1 LVIDGTSAATK
12 PSPQHAA
19 EIERLHAISVEIASL
34 QELPHVMDR
43 ALDYCLELTASE
55 FGFVGLMQ
63 GSDEMDVAAIKGF
76 VPDDQSFYAHF
87 RSIPVRP
94 SVFGVV
100 VLTGEAHLSNDV
112 AHDALHVGTP
122 HGHPPVRTFLGIPL
136 VFGAEV
142 LGMLGVANRQG
153 GYDWQQERLLSVFAN
168 QVAVAIRNARLYE
181 EQRNMIARL
190 QLLRGQ
196 VEAAERDLLLDAERQ
211 RIARELHDRVA
222 QTFFSIGL
230 AAQSA
235 LEIDGAPADSDPRQQ
250 GAPRQHGDPRQ
261 QIMALESIRGLS
273 AVGNEQM
280 REAIFALSRAD
291 LQDRGLVQTLWTVV
305 RAFRE
310 RTGLEADL
318 VLVGKER
325 PLPPEIAEALLAV
338 VREALVNVEQHARA
352 TSVIVTLRT
361 SRGGVTLAVQDDGI
375 GAPALLLRSIGASFT
390 HFGLRGLQER
400 IRKLGGSFTARNG
413 EDGGLVVRARVP
425 VHETSTVIASQEP
438 A

>member
-1 LVIDGTSAATK
+1 VDVTLAAPAT
-12 PSPQHAA
+12 SPQHAA

-63 GSDEMDVAAIKGF
+63 GSDQMDVAAIKGF
-76 VPDDQSFYAHF
+76 VPDDQSFHARF
-87 RSIPVRP
+87 RTIPVRP

-100 VLTGEAHLSNDV
+100 VLTGQPHLSNDV

-122 HGHPPVRTFLGIPL
+122 RGHPPVRTFLGTPL
-136 VFGAEV
+136 VFGSEV

-153 GYDWQQERLLSVFAN
+153 GYDKQQEQLLSVFAN

-190 QLLRGQ
+190 QRLRGQ
-196 VEAAERDLLLDAERQ
+196 VEAAERDRLLDDERQ

-222 QTFFSIGL
+222 QTLFSIGL
-230 AAQSA
+230 AAQSVLENEANANGDQQKA
-235 LEIDGAPADSDPRQQ
+235 LK
-250 GAPRQHGDPRQ
+250 
-261 QIMALESIRGLS
+261 SIRGLS
-273 AVGNEQM
+273 ALGNEQM
-280 REAIFALSRAD
+280 REAIFALNRAD
-291 LQDRGLVQTLWTVV
+291 LQDRGLERTLWTVV
-305 RAFRE
+305 RDFRE

-318 VLVGKER
+318 VLVGRER
-325 PLPPEIAEALLAV
+325 LLPPETAEALLAV

-352 TSVIVTLRT
+352 TSVVVTLRR

-375 GAPALLLRSIGASFT
+375 GAPALLLRSIGSSFT

-413 EDGGLVVRARVP
+413 DDGGLVVRVRVP
-425 VHETSTVIASQEP
+425 VRDSPMPLAES
-438 A
+438 

>member
-1 LVIDGTSAATK
+1 MLADLTQTHGDNGQHPPATV
-12 PSPQHAA
+12 PTPQHAA

-63 GSDEMDVAAIKGF
+63 GSDQMDVAAIKGF
-76 VPDDQSFYAHF
+76 VPDDPSFYAGL

-100 VLTGEAHLSNDV
+100 VLSGQPHLSNDV
-112 AHDALHVGTP
+112 AHDPLHVGTP
-122 HGHPPVRTFLGIPL
+122 RGHPPVRTFLGAPL
-136 VFGAEV
+136 VFGTDV

-153 GYDWQQERLLSVFAN
+153 GYDRQQEQLLSVFAN

-181 EQRNMIARL
+181 EQRSMIGRL
-190 QLLRGQ
+190 QRLRG
-196 VEAAERDLLLDAERQ
+196 LLDASERERLLDDERQ

-222 QTFFSIGL
+222 QTFFGIGL

-235 LEIDGAPADSDPRQQ
+235 LDVVGVQAADPNRQ
-250 GAPRQHGDPRQ
+250 RTL
-261 QIMALESIRGLS
+261 LESIRGLS
-273 AVGNEQM
+273 ALGNQHM

-291 LQDRGLVQTLWTVV
+291 VQDRGLVPTLWTVV
-305 RAFRE
+305 RDFRE

-325 PLPPEIAEALLAV
+325 LLPPETAAALLAV
-338 VREALVNVEQHARA
+338 AREALANVEQHAHA
-352 TSVIVTLRT
+352 SSVVVTLRT
-361 SRGGVTLAVQDDGI
+361 SRGGVTLAVQDDGL
-375 GAPALLLRSIGASFT
+375 GAPALLLRSIGSSFT
-390 HFGLRGLQER
+390 HFGLRGLQDR
-400 IRKLGGSFTARNG
+400 IKKVGGAFTARNG

-425 VHETSTVIASQEP
+425 VGETPGEHA
-438 A
+438 

>member
-1 LVIDGTSAATK
+1 
-12 PSPQHAA
+12 
-19 EIERLHAISVEIASL
+19 
-34 QELPHVMDR
+34 MDR

-55 FGFVGLMQ
+55 FGFAGLMQ
-63 GSDEMDVAAIKGF
+63 GSDAMDVAAIKGF
-76 VPDDQSFYAHF
+76 VPDDQSFYARF
-87 RSIPVRP
+87 RTIPVRP

-100 VLTGEAHLSNDV
+100 VLTGQPHLSNDV

-122 HGHPPVRTFLGIPL
+122 SGHPPVRTFLGAPL
-136 VFGAEV
+136 LFGAEV

-153 GYDWQQERLLSVFAN
+153 GYDHQQERLLSVFAN

-190 QLLRGQ
+190 QRLRGQ
-196 VEAAERDLLLDAERQ
+196 LDAAERDRLVDDERQ

-235 LEIDGAPADSDPRQQ
+235 LEVDPQASGSAGNGAADPQRTV
-250 GAPRQHGDPRQ
+250 
-261 QIMALESIRGLS
+261 LESIRGLS
-273 AVGNEQM
+273 AVGNEHM

-291 LQDRGLVQTLWTVV
+291 VQDRGLVRTLWTFV
-305 RAFRE
+305 RDFRD

-325 PLPPEIAEALLAV
+325 PLPPETAEALLAV
-338 VREALVNVEQHARA
+338 VREALANIEQHARA
-352 TSVIVTLRT
+352 SSVVVTLRT
-361 SRGGVTLAVQDDGI
+361 SRSGVTLAVQDDGI
-375 GAPALLLRSIGASFT
+375 GGPALLLRSNGSSFT
-390 HFGLRGLQER
+390 HFGLRGLQDR
-400 IRKLGGSFTARNG
+400 IRRVGGAFTARNG

-425 VHETSTVIASQEP
+425 VAESLSGVQEP
-438 A
+438 T

>member
-1 LVIDGTSAATK
+1 
-12 PSPQHAA
+12 
-19 EIERLHAISVEIASL
+19 
-34 QELPHVMDR
+34 MDR

-63 GSDEMDVAAIKGF
+63 GSDLDVAAIKGF
-76 VPDDQSFYAHF
+76 VPDDQSFYARF
-87 RSIPVRP
+87 RTIPVRP

-100 VLTGEAHLSNDV
+100 VLTGQPHLSNDV

-122 HGHPPVRTFLGIPL
+122 RGHPPVRTFLGVPL
-136 VFGAEV
+136 LFGSEV

-153 GYDWQQERLLSVFAN
+153 GYELQQERLLSVFGN

-181 EQRNMIARL
+181 DQRNMIARL
-190 QLLRGQ
+190 QRLRGQ
-196 VEAAERDLLLDAERQ
+196 VEAAERDRLLDDERQ

-235 LEIDGAPADSDPRQQ
+235 LDVDGEIADGDARQQ
-250 GAPRQHGDPRQ
+250 SA
-261 QIMALESIRGLS
+261 ALESIRGLS
-273 AVGNEQM
+273 ALGNEQM

-291 LQDRGLVQTLWTVV
+291 LQDRGLERILWTVV
-305 RAFRE
+305 RDLRE

-318 VLVGKER
+318 VLVGKDR
-325 PLPPEIAEALLAV
+325 LLPPEIAEALLAV

-352 TSVIVTLRT
+352 TSVVVTLRR
-361 SRGGVTLAVQDDGI
+361 SRGGVTLAVQDDGV
-375 GAPALLLRSIGASFT
+375 GAPALLLRSIGSSST
-390 HFGLRGLQER
+390 HFGLRGMQER
-400 IRKLGGSFTARNG
+400 TRKLGGAFTVHNG
-413 EDGGLVVRARVP
+413 EDSGLVVRVRVP
-425 VHETSTVIASQEP
+425 VRESPTASQEL

>member
-1 LVIDGTSAATK
+1 MIAESRSSDSSAQDPPATSPT
-12 PSPQHAA
+12 PQHAA

-63 GSDEMDVAAIKGF
+63 GSDQMDVAAIKGF
-76 VPDDQSFYAHF
+76 VPDDQSFYARF
-87 RSIPVRP
+87 RTIPVRP

-100 VLTGEAHLSNDV
+100 VLTGQPHLSNDV

-122 HGHPPVRTFLGIPL
+122 RGHPPVRTFLGAPL
-136 VFGAEV
+136 VFGSEV

-153 GYDWQQERLLSVFAN
+153 GYDRQQERLLSVFAN

-181 EQRNMIARL
+181 EQRDMIARL
-190 QLLRGQ
+190 QRLRGQ
-196 VEAAERDLLLDAERQ
+196 VEAAERDRLLDGERQ
-211 RIARELHDRVA
+211 RIARELHDRVE

-235 LEIDGAPADSDPRQQ
+235 LAVEDETA
-250 GAPRQHGDPRQ
+250 HGDPYQ
-261 QIMALESIRGLS
+261 QWAALEAIRGLS
-273 AVGNEQM
+273 ALGNEQM

-291 LQDRGLVQTLWTVV
+291 VQDRGLERTLWTVV
-305 RAFRE
+305 RDFRE

-318 VLVGKER
+318 VLVGQER
-325 PLPPEIAEALLAV
+325 LLPPETAEVLLAV

-352 TSVIVTLRT
+352 TSVVVTLRR

-375 GAPALLLRSIGASFT
+375 GAPALLLRSIGSSFT
-390 HFGLRGLQER
+390 HFGLRGMQER
-400 IRKLGGSFTARNG
+400 IRKVGGSFTARNG
-413 EDGGLVVRARVP
+413 EDGGLVVRVRVP
-425 VHETSTVIASQEP
+425 VRESLPTDSQEP

>member
-1 LVIDGTSAATK
+1 LATLTT
-12 PSPQHAA
+12 PQHAA

-34 QELPHVMDR
+34 QELQHVMDR

-63 GSDEMDVAAIKGF
+63 GADQMDVAAIKGF
-76 VPDDQSFYAHF
+76 VPDDDSFYAPF
-87 RSIPVRP
+87 RTIPVRP

-100 VLTGEAHLSNDV
+100 LLSGQPHLSNDV

-122 HGHPPVRTFLGIPL
+122 RGHPPVRTFLGAPL
-136 VFGAEV
+136 MFGSDV
-142 LGMLGVANRQG
+142 LGMLGVANREG
-153 GYDWQQERLLSVFAN
+153 GYDRQQERLLSVFAN
-168 QVAVAIRNARLYE
+168 QVAVAIRNVRLYE
-181 EQRNMIARL
+181 EQRSMIARL
-190 QLLRGQ
+190 QRLRGQ
-196 VEAAERDLLLDAERQ
+196 LEAVERDRLLDDERQ

-235 LEIDGAPADSDPRQQ
+235 LDVERAQ
-250 GAPRQHGDPRQ
+250 GDPRQ
-261 QIMALESIRGLS
+261 QRTMLESIRGLS
-273 AVGNEQM
+273 ALGNEHM

-291 LQDRGLVQTLWTVV
+291 VQDRGLVRTLWTVV
-305 RAFRE
+305 RGFRE

-325 PLPPEIAEALLAV
+325 PLPPETAGSLLAV
-338 VREALVNVEQHARA
+338 VREALANIEQHARA
-352 TSVIVTLRT
+352 TSVVVTLRT

-375 GAPALLLRSIGASFT
+375 GAPALLLSSVGSSFT

-400 IRKLGGSFTARNG
+400 IRKLGGTFTTRSG

-425 VHETSTVIASQEP
+425 VRDGAADGQVLE
-438 A
+438 